1 MTDIYKDPTE
11 QIRDGTATVRTPSLE
26 GAGNEPVPDEVVRD
40 LLIDQWVETEV
51 APRPAVYVK
60 GEWKQKDLG
69 RNDVLVTSVL
79 DFSAEFVGHRHEHL
93 NIEVPVAI
101 EIHTKDS
108 RQRMWNLMAE
118 VRRIVL
124 KWILALRP
132 YQSLYWD
139 GFKVEYEGLYG
150 YFTGTVLIR
159 LTADALPWA
168 TMCVTGMESPNLQPD
183 AEEN

>member
-1 MTDIYKDPTE
+1 MTDIYKGLFE
-11 QIRDGTATVRTPSLE
+11 QIREGTATVSTPSLE
-26 GAGNEPVPDEVVRD
+26 GAGNEPVPDEIIRD
-40 LLIDQWVETEV
+40 LLINQWAASEA

-60 GEWKQKDLG
+60 GDWKQQNLG
-69 RNDVLVTSVL
+69 LNDVLVVSVL
-79 DFSAEFVGHRHEHL
+79 DFNMEFLGHRHEHV
-93 NIEVPVAI
+93 NVEVPVAV

-118 VRRIVL
+118 VRRIIL

-139 GFKVEYEGLYG
+139 GFKPEYEGLYG
-150 YFTGTVLIR
+150 YFMGMVTIR

-168 TMCVTGMESPNLQPD
+168 TMVVTGMESPNIEPN
-183 AEEN
+183 AEET